1 MKTNI
6 PIYRAKKIDSE
17 EYVKGYLVRADDYRT
32 DVDEDQIIYFI
43 MDKMENY
50 RTTEVWDFVQN
61 SRIDP
66 TTLAIHFS
74 NMIDIKGDKIF
85 ASLQED
91 GKGGDILFDME
102 YEFTLSFDGLKFKLE
117 GLFSQPNFNKFDKW
131 EAFDI
136 IGIEE

>member
-1 MKTNI
+1 MI
-6 PIYRAKKIDSE
+6 PIYRAKKLNSD
-17 EYVKGYLVRADDYRT
+17 EYIEGYLLQDCFGFY
-32 DVDEDQIIYFI
+32 IIPT
-43 MDKMENY
+43 NY
-50 RTTEVWDFVQN
+50 ALRCESLN
-61 SRIDP
+61 NESIEIDP

-102 YEFTLSFDGLKFKLE
+102 YEYTLSFDGLKFKLE